1 MYLTKEEFEAL
12 LRTPR
17 FDSILDDHLF
27 TGLPFSFSGHPKVH
41 RAMLRE
47 LSRGLQV
54 PRQDICVV
62 GSARIGFS
70 ISPYKFGLPFNQYSD
85 LDIVVVS
92 PLLFDSSWV
101 DMLTN
106 RHIPWSRLT
115 QPTRNHLI
123 EHRERH
129 HIYNG
134 WINPHFVAEALCI
147 GERWVTTFDGLSR
160 IPFLSSRPIGGR
172 LYRTWAHARAY
183 HRWSL
188 TKVLNTIEVN
198 ST

>member
-1 MYLTKEEFEAL
+1 MYPTKEEFEAL
-12 LRTPR
+12 LRARR
-17 FDSILDDHLF
+17 FDRILDDYLF
-27 TGLPFSFSGHPKVH
+27 NGLPFSFSDQPKIH
-41 RAMLRE
+41 GTMLKE
-47 LSRGLQV
+47 LSRGLRV

-70 ISPYKFGLPFNQYSD
+70 MSPYKYGSPFDQFSD
-85 LDIVVVS
+85 LDIVIVS

-115 QPTRNHLI
+115 QPTRAHLI

-129 HIYNG
+129 YIYNG

-160 IPFLSSRPIGGR
+160 IPYLSSRHIAGR

-188 TKVLNTIEVN
+188 SKVLGLIEV
-198 ST
+198 